1 MLNLIKILLSLT
13 LMLAV
18 IGQNHAES
26 KEITNTRGETI
37 KLDPSLTP
45 ANNFDLSQ
53 WSISLP
59 VDTNKD
65 GIADNIPEN
74 YLSKGLT
81 IAPIFYT
88 GKDGGMVFTAPIDGP
103 KTSKNTKYTRTELR
117 EMLRAGNLR
126 IKTKGITKN
135 NWVFS
140 TVKRSVR
147 KKSGGVDGTL
157 DATLAVNHVTT
168 TGDEKQVGRVII
180 GQIHAKDD
188 EPVRLYYRKLPSNKS
203 GAIYMAHEP
212 LTGDDHWYNLIGS
225 RARNAK
231 DDPDGVLLNEVF
243 SYRIHVDGD
252 LLTVTIIRPGKADV
266 VQEVDM
272 SESGY
277 NKSNQYMYFKAGVY
291 NQNNTGDKTDYVQA
305 TFYQLENRHKK
316 R

>member
-1 MLNLIKILLSLT
+1 ML
-13 LMLAV
+13 LAV
-18 IGQNHAES
+18 KKLMSLAIIISVVGQIRAEEVRNS
-26 KEITNTRGETI
+26 RNEVI
-37 KLDPSLTP
+37 KLDPTLTP
-45 ANNFDLSQ
+45 AKNFDLSD

-65 GIADNIPEN
+65 DIADNIPEN

-88 GKDGGMVFTAPIDGP
+88 AKDGGMVFTAPIDGP

-117 EMLRAGNLR
+117 EMLRGGNLR
-126 IKTKGITKN
+126 VNVRGITKN

-157 DATLAVNHVTT
+157 DATLAVNHVTK
-168 TGDEKQVGRVII
+168 TGDDKQVGRVIV

-188 EPVRLYYRKLPSNKS
+188 EPVRLYYSKLPNNEH

-212 LTGDDHWYNLIGS
+212 LTGDEQWYDLIGS
-225 RARNAK
+225 RANNAK
-231 DDPDGVLLNEVF
+231 DDADGILLDEVF
-243 SYRIHVDGD
+243 SYRINVVGD
-252 LLTVTIIRPGKADV
+252 LLTVTIMRAGKADV

-277 NKSNQYMYFKAGVY
+277 NKSDQYMYFKAGVY
-291 NQNNTGDKTDYVQA
+291 NQNNTGDKSDYVQA
-305 TFYQLENRHKK
+305 TFYQLENSHKK